1 MRLAILAVVVGL
13 AAATDDWLWPRA
25 SNDSNA
31 IAEMLPLYPVCA
43 QPCIETALAN
53 SPCSETR
60 CICMDQGFRGE
71 VRNCVKASC
80 RIRDA
85 MQSKNTTEHACQ
97 RPRRDKTS
105 SFTAMSV
112 SIAAVAYVIVAARLI
127 FKQFFSQRRRLGVD
141 DWLVFAGA
149 VAGICC
155 TVINVRGLSQHGIG
169 KDVWT
174 LQAETVSSFKLD
186 FYLVA
191 LFYIIMTIVAKAAI
205 NFFYLSIFP
214 GERTRLVLW
223 VTAAVIISFGM
234 ASLLVSIFQCR
245 PVSFYWKMYHPD
257 QDLNGG
263 SCINIHVAAFANGG
277 INIGLN
283 VWLIV
288 IPLTVIRKLEL
299 HWKKKLGVTI
309 MFLTGVFDTVVSILR
324 LRSIVHFG
332 NSWNPTW
339 DQFDIAWWSV
349 IETNVALICS
359 SLPTM
364 RLILVLVF
372 PHVFSTI
379 RNKTNSTSS
388 SSTVPRKNGSV
399 DKNVPRMTTMSLE
412 IIEAQNV
419 PRDECEDDDEVAN
432 NSDEKS
438 SEAKDRRDSLSI
450 GIAITK

>member
-1 MRLAILAVVVGL
+1 MRLAMLAVVGL
-13 AAATDDWLWPRA
+13 AAATDESLWPRA

-31 IAEMLPLYPVCA
+31 IAAMLPMYPACA
-43 QPCIETALAN
+43 QPCIATALAN
-53 SPCSETR
+53 SPCLDTR
-60 CICMDQGFRGE
+60 CICMDQEYRRQ
-71 VRNCVKASC
+71 VRTCVKASC
-80 RIRDA
+80 RIREA
-85 MQSKNTTEHACQ
+85 MQSKNRTEHACQ

-105 SFTAMSV
+105 SFTAMSI

-127 FKQFFSQRRRLGVD
+127 FKQFFSQGRRLGVD
-141 DWLVFAGA
+141 DWLVLAGA

-155 TVINVRGLSQHGIG
+155 TVINVRGLSRHGLG

-174 LQAETVSSFKLD
+174 LEAETISDFKLD

-214 GERTRLVLW
+214 GERTRLLLW
-223 VTAAVIISFGM
+223 CTAVFILSFGM
-234 ASLLVSIFQCR
+234 ASLLVGIFQCR
-245 PVSFYWKMYHPD
+245 PVAFYWKMYRPK
-257 QDLNGG
+257 QDAKAG
-263 SCINIHVAAFANGG
+263 SCVNIHVATYVNGG
-277 INIGLN
+277 INIALN
-283 VWLIV
+283 IWLIMVPLV
-288 IPLTVIRKLEL
+288 IIGKLEL
-299 HWKKKLGVTI
+299 HWKKKLGVII
-309 MFLTGVFDTVVSILR
+309 MFLIGVFDTVVSILR

-372 PHVFSTI
+372 PRVFSTI
-379 RNKTNSTSS
+379 RNKTASTTS

-399 DKNVPRMTTMSLE
+399 DKNAPRMTTMSLD

-419 PRDECEDDDEVAN
+419 PRDEYEDDDQATN
-432 NSDEKS
+432 NNHEKAS
-438 SEAKDRRDSLSI
+438 QAEDGRNSLSI
-450 GIAITK
+450 EIANTR